1 MQKNVRF
8 LIIAMPCFAFYSSC
22 IGFASKSFA
31 KHFHRGVLEEIVSKI
46 ANTVVFLLTNTFNFT
61 TQHNTAHLC
70 HNSPFHINIIAI
82 HSMKILFT
90 PKNSF
95 VICCLYNSP
104 QFSLFMAYYSHFQP
118 KMEHLFVLKLFH
130 RGVCSFHDIKVP
142 STTVFSIS
150 SK

>member
-1 MQKNVRF
+1 MSKHSRISMDHMQKNVRF
-8 LIIAMPCFAFYSSC
+8 LIIAVPCFAFCSSC

-104 QFSLFMAYYSHFQP
+104 QFFLFLWHLLSFSTKNGAFIRFKTFPLRSLQ
-118 KMEHLFVLKLFH
+118 
-130 RGVCSFHDIKVP
+130 
-142 STTVFSIS
+142 FS
-150 SK
+150 